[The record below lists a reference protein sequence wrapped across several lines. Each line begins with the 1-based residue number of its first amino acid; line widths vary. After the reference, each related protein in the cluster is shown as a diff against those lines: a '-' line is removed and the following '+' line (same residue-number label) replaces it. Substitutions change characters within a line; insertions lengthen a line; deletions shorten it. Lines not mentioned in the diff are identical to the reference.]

1 MEASAR
7 LESVPSYPFVR
18 WNELCR
24 TVEARGVDVVRLD
37 VGNPDLPPP
46 EAVIEA
52 LCTAARA
59 NDAHGYPGI
68 RTKTQLREAIAAYY
82 ARRFGVD
89 LDPQKNVVPLLGS
102 KEGIVHLSLV
112 CLNPGDIALVP
123 DPGYAPYAKGAHLA
137 GATPVFFPLREE
149 SGYLPDL
156 DAIPIEISQRA
167 TLLWL
172 NYPNNPTGACA
183 DLDFLSEAVAF
194 ARKYDIV
201 LCHDAPYTDVAFG
214 ELNPPSILE
223 VSGAAEVA
231 VELNSLSKTF
241 NMAGWRVGMAVG
253 RPDVLS
259 LLAQLK
265 TNIDSGQFLP
275 VQNAAIEALNTPTTW
290 IDDRNAIYKERSD
303 LLAEGLRCAG
313 FHVQDPQ
320 ATLYLWATLP
330 AGAVSEDAAQVLLET
345 AGISAAPGTFF
356 GASGEGHI
364 RFSVSSSTE
373 RIAMATERLKNLPT
387 DWILLDQTVVET

>member
-1 MEASAR
+1 MEASRR
-7 LESVPSYPFVR
+7 LECVPSYPFVG

-24 TVEARGVDVVRLD
+24 IVEARGVDVIRLD
-37 VGNPDLPPP
+37 IGNPDLPPP
-46 EAVIEA
+46 EPVIDA

-59 NDAHGYPGI
+59 NHAHGYPGI
-68 RTKTQLREAIAAYY
+68 RTRAPLREAIAAYY
-82 ARRFGVD
+82 ERRFGVH
-89 LDPQKNVVPLLGS
+89 LDPQKNIVPLLGS
-102 KEGIVHLSLV
+102 KEGIIHLSLT

-123 DPGYAPYAKGAHLA
+123 NPGYAPYARATYLA

-156 DAIPIEISQRA
+156 DAIPVEIAQKA

-183 DLDFLSEAVAF
+183 DLDFLSKAVAF
-194 ARKYDIV
+194 ARRYDIV

-214 ELNPPSILE
+214 GVNPPSILE
-223 VSGAAEVA
+223 VPGGAEVA

-241 NMAGWRVGMAVG
+241 NMAGWRVGMALG
-253 RPDVLS
+253 RPDILS

-275 VQNAAIEALNTPTTW
+275 IQTAAIEALNTSATW
-290 IDDRNAIYKERSD
+290 IDNRNAIYKTRLD

-313 FHVQDPQ
+313 FQVQDPQ

-330 AGAVSEDAAQVLLET
+330 AGALSEDAAQVLLET

-356 GASGEGHI
+356 GAGGEGHF
-364 RFSVSSSTE
+364 RFSASTSTA
-373 RIAMATERLKNLPT
+373 RIALATERLKNLPT
-387 DWILLDQTVVET
+387 DWIQSDQTGIEI